1 MMFALQQ
8 GGLGRTKT
16 PSGSGGGGGTYRY
29 VRFRDVLYFGG
40 DPDVASVAEFNVLD
54 GAGSAYSR
62 AGWTA
67 TATSEFGSGGAG
79 TYAPDKAIDGNTG
92 TIWHSQSGAGLPQ
105 HLQIDMGVSQF
116 VGGFKYLPRQDSPNG
131 RYNGWEFYGSNDGS
145 SWTLLGSGN
154 FASGSAE
161 ITVYPL

>member
-1 MMFALQQ
+1 MLFSLQQ
-8 GGLGRTKT
+8 GGFGRTKK
-16 PSGSGGGGGTYRY
+16 PGSAGGGGGSYRY
-29 VRFRDVLYFGG
+29 VRFRDVLQFGG

-67 TATSEFGSGGAG
+67 TATSEFGGGGFEASL
-79 TYAPDKAIDGNTG
+79 AIDGNTG
-92 TIWHSQSGAGLPQ
+92 TIWHSIGGGGLPQ